1 MRALRT
7 LYHDKYVV
15 VNLADKDS
23 KFLQNISV
31 E

>member
-7 LYHDKYVV
+7 LYHDKY

-31 E
+31 K